1 MEDVREFALRALEVA
16 KENMR
21 EHGALYPVAFL
32 MCPDEVKMIDA
43 FFSNEEEKIKV
54 YAGVVEAA
62 REHDACAIVTINDIF
77 ESKTEMDGYYWG
89 KLAAEGA
96 RECIMV
102 TVSGPA
108 IRTWELLLPYE
119 RTAEGIVFS
128 TPVESFDNDLHF
140 LPGWAG
146 TAQKPS

>member
-1 MEDVREFALRALEVA
+1 MEDAREFALRALEVA
-16 KENMR
+16 KENMLQ
-21 EHGALYPVAFL
+21 HGSLYPVVFL
-32 MCPDEVKMIDA
+32 MCPDEVRMIDA
-43 FFSNEEEKIKV
+43 CFSNEEEKTKV
-54 YAGVVEAA
+54 YVGVVEAA
-62 REHDACAIVTINDIF
+62 REHAASAIVTINDIF

-108 IRTWELLLPYE
+108 IRTWEVILPYE
-119 RTAEGIVFS
+119 RTPGGIVFS
-128 TPVESFDNDLHF
+128 TPVESFDDDLQF

-146 TAQKPS
+146 TPQKPS